1 MISILVAYLY
11 NYTYWA
17 STERRRTDGPHNGRP
32 LSRMDSYAIDET
44 IREFIEDRVAT
55 IFEDRPDDVSG
66 ASAAR
71 HYAVVQQSGDY
82 CCRGQDRLLVR
93 YSCNLLSLL

>member
-1 MISILVAYLY
+1 MIFILVAYLY
-11 NYTYWA
+11 NYTYW
-17 STERRRTDGPHNGRP
+17 SSRERLRTDGPHNGRP
-32 LSRMDSYAIDET
+32 LQPSDSQAIDET

-66 ASAAR
+66 ASAAP
-71 HYAVVQQSGDY
+71 HYAVVQQSGDF

-93 YSCNLLSLL
+93 F